1 RATGIP
7 STVGYFRAMLT
18 PETLTAAYK
27 LFTHW
32 ELLPVAMMLAV
43 EWLNRGK
50 EHGLQ
55 GMADRCPRWLRCIG
69 YAFVLLA
76 IIYFRGG
83 YTPFVY
89 FQF

>member
-50 EHGLQ
+50 EHGLERIP
-55 GMADRCPRWLRCIG
+55 MIRP
-69 YAFVLLA
+69 AFVRYLLYALAFLA
-76 IIYFRGG
+76 ILFFKGG
-83 YTPFVY
+83 ATQFIY